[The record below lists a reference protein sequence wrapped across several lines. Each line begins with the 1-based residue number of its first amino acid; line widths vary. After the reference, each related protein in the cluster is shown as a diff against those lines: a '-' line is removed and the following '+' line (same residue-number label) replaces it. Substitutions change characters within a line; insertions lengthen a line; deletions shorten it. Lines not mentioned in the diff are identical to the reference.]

1 MNRTHLT
8 CTLAAVLIGTIL
20 APRSVMA
27 DASESVSETPQPPV
41 DPGRPMR
48 QFWSGFG
55 VYMGTALVG
64 GMFVVM
70 SAAPEDSNGWSR
82 AAGYT
87 GAGIMLAA
95 PALAGATVCVVGRRS
110 PYHRGGCGAPIAAA
124 YGGLL
129 AGTGLLMLAGHPP
142 ADGLLL
148 AGMLGVFI
156 LPTAAA
162 VAGWELFKTPVSPPG
177 RREARGREPPRPHTR
192 AGITPGALAFPLFV
206 GNL

>member
-8 CTLAAVLIGTIL
+8 YALAAVLIGASV

-27 DASESVSETPQPPV
+27 GEIERALPV
-41 DPGRPMR
+41 PDPGRPMK
-48 QFWSGFG
+48 QFWTGFG

-87 GAGIMLAA
+87 GAGIILAA
-95 PALAGATVCVVGRRS
+95 PALAGATVCAVGRRS
-110 PYHRGGCGAPIAAA
+110 PHHRGGCGAPIAAA

-129 AGTGLLMLAGHPP
+129 AATGLLMLAGHPP

-192 AGITPGALAFPLFV
+192 ASGIAPGALGVPLLAGSF
-206 GNL
+206 

>member
-1 MNRTHLT
+1 MNRAHLT
-8 CTLAAVLIGTIL
+8 YALAAVLIGASV

-27 DASESVSETPQPPV
+27 GETVRALPPP
-41 DPGRPMR
+41 DPGRPMK
-48 QFWSGFG
+48 QFWTGFG

-70 SAAPEDSNGWSR
+70 AAAPEDSSGWSR

-87 GAGIMLAA
+87 GMGIMLLA
-95 PALAGATVCVVGRRS
+95 PALAGATVCAVGRRS
-110 PYHRGGCGAPIAAA
+110 PHHRGGCGAPIAAA

-156 LPTAAA
+156 LPPAAA
-162 VAGWELFKTPVSPPG
+162 VAGWELFKTPVSPSG
-177 RREARGREPPRPHTR
+177 RREAAGREPPRPHRR
-192 AGITPGALAFPLFV
+192 AGINPGTLAVPLLAGSF
-206 GNL
+206 